1 MIYHVP
7 DGAFYAKTHVTV
19 ECFDSESAAIAAGYR
34 RSKR

>member
-7 DGAFYAKTHVTV
+7 DGAFYAKTYANVA
-19 ECFDSESAAIAAGYR
+19 CFDSESAAMAAGYR